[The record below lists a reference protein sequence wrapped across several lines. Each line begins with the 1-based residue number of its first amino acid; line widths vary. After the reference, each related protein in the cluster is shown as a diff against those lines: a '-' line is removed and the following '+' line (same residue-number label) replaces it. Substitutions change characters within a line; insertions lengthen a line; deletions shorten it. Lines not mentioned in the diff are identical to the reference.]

1 MYSTARRE
9 KIMKTTNRLAVLM
22 TALSIGVSFAAI
34 TPASAQ
40 DTQVIPKNGTA
51 RDSKP
56 STSEQ
61 QPQSGTSTKDLKGN
75 SDSSSGQAP
84 AQSTPG
90 KQDSKSNG
98 SQSGSST
105 GTGSTDQT
113 GDQSGA
119 QTQQDNGAKGGS
131 NKNSASPQ
139 SRSTNSSNDEQ
150 GTGQGGTDTNKA
162 GSTGGSDSNMK
173 SPSGTKQDQQT
184 DTTGS
189 ETGNK
194 TTTKTNT
201 QSGSQ
206 VQVSVEQQTQIRQV
220 VKEVHVAPV
229 RETDFSVSVGAAIPR
244 KIQLEPLP
252 PRIVQIVPQYK
263 AYRFFVLADGRIVIV
278 DPSTFT
284 IVYIIDA

>member
-1 MYSTARRE
+1 
-9 KIMKTTNRLAVLM
+9 MKTTNRLAVLM

-40 DTQVIPKNGTA
+40 DTQVIPKSGTT

-75 SDSSSGQAP
+75 SDNSPGQAP
-84 AQSTPG
+84 AQSTQG
-90 KQDSKSNG
+90 NQDSQSNG
-98 SQSGSST
+98 SQNNSST
-105 GTGSTDQT
+105 NTGATGQTGSQSGDQT
-113 GDQSGA
+113 QEG
-119 QTQQDNGAKGGS
+119 NGTKAGT
-131 NKNSASPQ
+131 NKKSASPQ
-139 SRSTNSSNDEQ
+139 SRGTNSSNDEQ

-162 GSTGGSDSNMK
+162 GSAGSSGSNMK
-173 SPSGTKQDQQT
+173 APSGTKQDQQT
-184 DTTGS
+184 DTTGG
-189 ETGNK
+189 ETGSK

-201 QSGSQ
+201 QGGSQ

-220 VKEVHVAPV
+220 VKEVHVTPV
-229 RETDFSVSVGAAIPR
+229 RETDFSVSVGATIPR
-244 KIQLEPLP
+244 KIELEPLP